1 MLARFAKALAIGGI
15 ATITYAS
22 TAITTPAP
30 AAAQFGRGYVPDDD
44 DDHFGYR
51 PARRGIEIE
60 DDFDEPRVKHRTVE
74 KHIVRPVV
82 ERRVVEREVIQ
93 PVVKRTVIH
102 RVVQPVVE
110 HRVVY
115 RPPIVRKVVVHRP
128 VVRRTHY
135 VHRPWHHRRHCFLPE
150 RHLCG

>member
-1 MLARFAKALAIGGI
+1 
-15 ATITYAS
+15 
-22 TAITTPAP
+22 
-30 AAAQFGRGYVPDDD
+30 
-44 DDHFGYR
+44 
-51 PARRGIEIE
+51 
-60 DDFDEPRVKHRTVE
+60 
-74 KHIVRPVV
+74 
-82 ERRVVEREVIQ
+82 
-93 PVVKRTVIH
+93 
-102 RVVQPVVE
+102 VE